1 MLQNGHQDV
10 VGPVDKVFEVDQLQA
25 MRWAREAWKAVS
37 EEIINCWN
45 STIFRLIYGEDS
57 PGVEQAIL
65 NQRLDEMS
73 ATDNLRETL
82 TSITNTGLISIEDC
96 PTEEL
101 DPVFE
106 RENVHRVVR
115 EEEIVDIVLE
125 ETDSVEK
132 NEDDEHEM
140 EDEFVRKTEYTAS
153 KKLDY
158 LTKVLDILDDEKGV
172 AENVVEYLE
181 NLRAKYHRASF
192 SKQTKVTQ
200 FFKPKDT

>member
-1 MLQNGHQDV
+1 
-10 VGPVDKVFEVDQLQA
+10 
-25 MRWAREAWKAVS
+25 
-37 EEIINCWN
+37 
-45 STIFRLIYGEDS
+45 
-57 PGVEQAIL
+57 
-65 NQRLDEMS
+65 MS
-73 ATDNLRETL
+73 ATENLRETL
-82 TSITNTGLISIEDC
+82 TSITDTGLISIEDC